1 MTISVEADANGHDRR
16 ANGAAPVR
24 SALVNHV
31 DVQIETYLGAT
42 SMTIAELN
50 ALTSGSVVT
59 LDAALNGLVEL
70 RVNGVAFAQG
80 ELVAVGDKFGVRIVS
95 AAP

>member
-1 MTISVEADANGHDRR
+1 MTISLEADANGHDLR

-31 DVQIETYLGAT
+31 DVKIETYLGAT

-50 ALTSGSVVT
+50 ALATGSVVT
-59 LDAALNGLVEL
+59 LEAALNALVEL
-70 RVNGVAFAQG
+70 RVNGVVFAQG
-80 ELVAVGDKFGVRIVS
+80 ELVAVGDKFGVRVVS
-95 AAP
+95 VAP